1 MSRLRHLAVL
11 LRPRW
16 TTLIVAFIAVLVET
30 AADVLEPWPIKVVV
44 DNVLQSKK
52 LPSGMAA
59 MVLRTFGDDKYAILN
74 FALAAIMLIAIVG
87 AIASFLEKYL
97 TTSAGQWVAHDL
109 RRLVYERIQRLSLAQ
124 HGSSR
129 RGDLITRITTDI
141 DAVQDFITTALLGMV
156 ISTLTLAGM
165 VGVMLYVNWRFTLIG
180 LSITPVLAA
189 VVYSYTRRIKKA
201 TRRVKRQET
210 ELMSSVAEVLGAI
223 QVVQAFAR
231 EEYQARQFD
240 MESRQTVGAGLAA
253 RAMKAKL
260 PPLVDV
266 IVAAGTCLVLGYGA
280 HLALS
285 GQLSTGV
292 LVVLL
297 LYLGK
302 LYKPIRDL
310 SKMTN
315 SYTKAAISYDRIEE
329 MIQADSTVRDRPG
342 AQIAPPF
349 RGLIEFDRVT
359 VQYGD
364 HTVLRD
370 VSFRIE
376 PGQVV
381 AIVGSSGAG
390 KSSLA
395 SLMSR
400 FLDPVAGSVRI
411 DGTDVREY
419 TLKSL
424 RDQFS
429 FVLQDTLLFN
439 ASIWENIA
447 YGRHDAAPEDTVQAA
462 MLANAHDFI
471 TKLPE
476 GYATLVGERGMT
488 LSGGERQ
495 RIAIA
500 RAIVRGSPILI
511 LDEPTTGLDAVSEQA
526 VVEAL
531 QRLMHGRTCIIIAH
545 HLGTIR
551 TADVILVVKD
561 SSIVERGTHDEL
573 LARGGAYAEL
583 YSVQRLSAT

>member
-1 MSRLRHLAVL
+1 M
-11 LRPRW
+11 
-16 TTLIVAFIAVLVET
+16 
-30 AADVLEPWPIKVVV
+30 
-44 DNVLQSKK
+44 
-52 LPSGMAA
+52 
-59 MVLRTFGDDKYAILN
+59 
-74 FALAAIMLIAIVG
+74 
-87 AIASFLEKYL
+87 
-97 TTSAGQWVAHDL
+97 
-109 RRLVYERIQRLSLAQ
+109 
-124 HGSSR
+124 
-129 RGDLITRITTDI
+129 IT
-141 DAVQDFITTALLGMV
+141 
-156 ISTLTLAGM
+156 
-165 VGVMLYVNWRFTLIG
+165 VMLWVNWRFTLIG

-201 TRRVKRQET
+201 TRRVRKQET

-223 QVVQAFAR
+223 HVVQAFGR
-231 EEYQARQFD
+231 EDYQARQFD
-240 MESRQTVGAGLAA
+240 LESRHAVGAGLAA

-266 IVAAGTCLVLGYGA
+266 IVAGGTCLVLGYGA
-280 HLALS
+280 HLALA
-285 GQLSTGV
+285 GRLSTGV
-292 LVVLL
+292 LLVLL

-302 LYKPIRDL
+302 TYKPIRDL

-315 SYTKAAISYDRIEE
+315 SVTKASVSYDRIHELIE
-329 MIQADSTVRDRPG
+329 TDSAVRDRPD
-342 AQIAPPF
+342 ARVAPAF
-349 RGLIEFDRVT
+349 RGLVEFDHVT
-359 VQYGD
+359 AQYAGGD
-364 HTVLRD
+364 AVLRD

-390 KSSLA
+390 KSTIA
-395 SLMSR
+395 SLIPR
-400 FLDPVAGSVRI
+400 FLDPVAGCIRV
-411 DGTDVREY
+411 DGTDIREY

-429 FVLQDTLLFN
+429 FVLQDTLLFR

-447 YGRHDAAPEDTVQAA
+447 YGRHDAMPEDTVRAA

-471 TKLPE
+471 TNLPD

-500 RAIVRGSPILI
+500 RAIVRDSPILI

-531 QRLMHGRTCIIIAH
+531 QRLMEGRTCIVIAH

-551 TADVILVVKD
+551 KADMILVVKD
-561 SSIVERGTHDEL
+561 SSIVERGTHDDL
-573 LARGGAYAEL
+573 LARGGAYAEFF
-583 YSVQRLSAT
+583 SVQRLSTT